1 MDDGMELALGFH
13 AANNLIGALLVTS
26 DWSAFQTY
34 SIFKDVSEPEAGLD
48 IIFPVVVI
56 YPLLLIIFGYKIQL
70 VWLERKTNRKYC
82 KIVLIKYPKNQ
93 NNHYG

>member
-34 SIFKDVSEPEAGLD
+34 SIFKDVSEPQAGFD
-48 IIFPVVVI
+48 IIFPVIVI
-56 YPLLLIIFGYKIQL
+56 YPLLLIIFGYKYNWSNWI
-70 VWLERKTNRKYC
+70 ERLTKS
-82 KIVLIKYPKNQ
+82 I
-93 NNHYG
+93 

>member
-1 MDDGMELALGFH
+1 LALGFH

-56 YPLLLIIFGYKIQL
+56 YPLLLIIFGL
-70 VWLERKTNRKYC
+70 KYNWSGW
-82 KIVLIKYPKNQ
+82 KEKLTGSIVK
-93 NNHYG
+93 